1 MAKKEK
7 EKHLN
12 AKQKA
17 YEQKQEKKG
26 RKVVAWIFGG
36 LIALAIVY
44 AVWVLALM

>member
-17 YEQKQEKKG
+17 YEKKEEQKG
-26 RKVVAWIFGG
+26 RRVVNMIFGG
-36 LIALAIVY
+36 LVALAIIY
-44 AVWVLALM
+44 AVWVLVLM

>member
-17 YEQKQEKKG
+17 YEKKQEKKG
-26 RKVVAWIFGG
+26 LRVVNMIFGG
-36 LIALAIVY
+36 LIALAIIY